1 MTCDKLLFTTHQIR
15 FLKILSTTCL
25 NLHKIIWIIFYFP
38 IVKNSFH
45 CKYFKCICQHV
56 QWIYAFMF
64 NGTAHYWKRHCNYI
78 FTLDNWWRYSK
89 SKWRHYNKLM
99 KTLHELIIYK
109 LTNEDITMNKDRP
122 QQASLNKGKTTNLW
136 K

>member
-25 NLHKIIWIIFYFP
+25 NLHKIRWTIDFP
-38 IVKNSFH
+38 ILKSSFH
-45 CKYFKCICQHV
+45 CKYFKCMCQHV
-56 QWIYAFMF
+56 QWTSTFMF
-64 NGTAHYWKRHCNYI
+64 NGTAHYWERHCNYI
-78 FTLDNWWRYSK
+78 YTLYNSWKYYR

-109 LTNEDITMNKDRP
+109 LTNEDIAMNKEC
-122 QQASLNKGKTTNLW
+122 TTISKFEQRQNN
-136 K
+136 